1 MNKFFKYLGIGTAIG
16 TLVYAVI
23 KYKHDEKF
31 KEKVDDVVDKAEE
44 KADKA
49 LCKAGDFINKHPGLF
64 TMSFLAITTIPCV
77 IHAVNAD
84 KRRQEMMQKAYE
96 EFRDYSDEECDRIND
111 EARIAAQK
119 RVLVDDF
126 MDNPSDYLIVKKD
139 CWDGMQKANEEYE
152 NQLKQKQIE
161 VEISRKSTDII
172 NNWKEDYRDKWNR
185 VNEFAKML
193 DLVEGESFMIEE
205 GSQYDCDGTIVSH
218 LINGE
223 GCYPPEMD

>member
-44 KADKA
+44 VADKTVGKVFDFMGKHPTLTTMCLLTA
-49 LCKAGDFINKHPGLF
+49 LMAPAMMITTKAATEGAQERERRLDEALDDRLKEIINGEGNLGYGIDDIFKNPDDYVVVSKDEWKNAGLCKTLDA
-64 TMSFLAITTIPCV
+64 
-77 IHAVNAD
+77 
-84 KRRQEMMQKAYE
+84 
-96 EFRDYSDEECDRIND
+96 
-111 EARIAAQK
+111 IAA
-119 RVLVDDF
+119 VV
-126 MDNPSDYLIVKKD
+126 
-139 CWDGMQKANEEYE
+139 EEAQDP
-152 NQLKQKQIE
+152 NGW
-161 VEISRKSTDII
+161 R
-172 NNWKEDYRDKWNR
+172 EDYQDKWDC
-185 VNEFAKML
+185 VNEFAKTL

-205 GSQYDCDGTIVSH
+205 GSQYDHDGTIVSH